1 VSKGRRARGTLYDI
15 RLQEMQLVVQGY
27 GDILVESIRRVYQKA
42 ALELE
47 EYQIIHPLLSWTDS
61 TA

>member
-1 VSKGRRARGTLYDI
+1 
-15 RLQEMQLVVQGY
+15 
-27 GDILVESIRRVYQKA
+27 VESIRRVYQKA

-47 EYQIIHPLLSWTDS
+47 EYQIIHQPLSWTDS